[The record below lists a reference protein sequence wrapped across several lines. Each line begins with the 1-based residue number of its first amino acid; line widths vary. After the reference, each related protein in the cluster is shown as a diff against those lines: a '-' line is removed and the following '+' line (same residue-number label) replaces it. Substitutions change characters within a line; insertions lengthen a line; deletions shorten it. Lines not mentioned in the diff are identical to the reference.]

1 MTEYQAAFD
10 NLNVPSSRL
19 DTAIEWLLIGLLAFM
34 PLAFGVV
41 HAWSEEVVIILAGA
55 IVLCFLLKLILHHS
69 QSLTW
74 TWAYVPIGLFILV
87 SILQL
92 IPLPTWLVN
101 ILSPNTVAIKK
112 ELLSPP
118 QGGPDA
124 DALLQ
129 SMTLSFYPIATAH
142 DLRIILA
149 LAAVFVVVFS
159 VFRRTDQL
167 KRLLIVIAA
176 IGSIVAAITLAHNL
190 FGNGKIYWFIASE
203 NCSGYSGPFVNHSNY
218 GQFMN
223 LSIGAILA
231 ILLVKLR
238 QTFAGKK
245 LTPLFVFEHL
255 SSKSA
260 KSLWLLIVL
269 MGLNAATV
277 FICLTRGGIVSM
289 LIAMAFTTL
298 LFTLQR
304 PFRSH
309 IWIMVVMA
317 LIAFIC
323 VLYTGFDAVYDRL
336 ATLKDFHQVEN
347 GRMQLLKD
355 VTVTWTKF
363 PILGTGLGT
372 HSVVHPM
379 FDRSMITRL
388 AVYAENEYAQ
398 VAEET
403 GIVGLGILI
412 LFGIIVWFGYA
423 RSLRITSS
431 PIHLA
436 AYGLGFG
443 ILAILIH
450 SLTDFGQHLPAN
462 SFLSAIFC
470 AILLRLSQKNKSI
483 LRPVPID
490 RLRQSVPE
498 TSGKSRSGADNWC
511 GTNPLIPQAYKFL
524 LIIAVSAGVSLVWIW
539 AVAGADKVRLA
550 ETQWKK
556 AREIEKGLAKR
567 NWQGSKAEYA
577 DLLSFAQNALDYQP
591 HNVQYR
597 YWLNVYRWRQITQTE
612 NPAIE
617 EIANPE
623 DIFSTAGDIVAD
635 LHKAQITCPT
645 YGPSYTVAGQI
656 ERNIFN
662 DQSGSQKI
670 RKGFLLAPSDPI
682 ACFVAGLLDVSEGKI
697 EDCTKKF
704 EKAVQLDSN
713 LFNSVADIYINHL
726 SRPHLAISLAG
737 NNIGWLIYVA
747 GALEDM
753 QYADLAEQTRLKI
766 RNLLEAMCSQ
776 PDAPASAFASL
787 ADICNRQ
794 QNDEAAIE
802 NYHRA
807 LALDYGQV
815 TWRLELAKLLAR
827 TQRIP
832 EAIRQAK
839 ICLRLQ
845 PYLKDA
851 QQLVADLSVH
861 PAALGEETDLP

>member
-55 IVLCFLLKLILHHS
+55 IVLCFLLKLILHHK

-101 ILSPNTVAIKK
+101 IISSNTVAIKK

-149 LAAVFVVVFS
+149 LAAVFVVVFN
-159 VFRRTDQL
+159 VFRRTEQL
-167 KRLLIVIAA
+167 KRLLIAIAV

-203 NCSGYSGPFVNHSNY
+203 NCRGYSGPFVNHSNY

-245 LTPLFVFEHL
+245 LTPLFVFEYL

-309 IWIMVVMA
+309 SWIMVVMA

-355 VTVTWTKF
+355 ITVTWTKF
-363 PILGTGLGT
+363 PIFGTGLGT

-398 VAEET
+398 AAEET

-412 LFGIIVWFGYA
+412 LFGIIVWSGYA

-450 SLTDFGQHLPAN
+450 SITDFGQHLPAN

-470 AILLRLSQKNKSI
+470 AILLRLSQQNKSI
-483 LRPVPID
+483 LRKP
-490 RLRQSVPE
+490 
-498 TSGKSRSGADNWC
+498 
-511 GTNPLIPQAYKFL
+511 NPLIPRAYKIL
-524 LIIAVSAGVSLVWIW
+524 VIIAVSAGISLVWIW
-539 AVAGADKVRLA
+539 AIAGADKARLA

-556 AREIEKGLAKR
+556 ALEIEKGLAKR

-577 DLLSFAQNALDYQP
+577 DLLSFTQNALDYQP

-617 EIANPE
+617 EIANSE
-623 DIFSTAGDIVAD
+623 DIFSTAGDIVVD
-635 LHKAQITCPT
+635 LRKAQIICPT

-737 NNIGWLIYVA
+737 NNIGWLSYVA

-753 QYADLAEQTRLKI
+753 QYADLAEQTRLEI

-776 PDAPASAFASL
+776 PDATASAFASL

-794 QNDEAAIE
+794 QSDEAAIE

-815 TWRLELAKLLAR
+815 AWRLELAKLLAR

-845 PYLKDA
+845 PHLKDA

-861 PAALGEETDLP
+861 PAALGEETDSP

>member
-1 MTEYQAAFD
+1 
-10 NLNVPSSRL
+10 
-19 DTAIEWLLIGLLAFM
+19 
-34 PLAFGVV
+34 
-41 HAWSEEVVIILAGA
+41 
-55 IVLCFLLKLILHHS
+55 
-69 QSLTW
+69 
-74 TWAYVPIGLFILV
+74 
-87 SILQL
+87 
-92 IPLPTWLVN
+92 
-101 ILSPNTVAIKK
+101 
-112 ELLSPP
+112 
-118 QGGPDA
+118 
-124 DALLQ
+124 
-129 SMTLSFYPIATAH
+129 
-142 DLRIILA
+142 
-149 LAAVFVVVFS
+149 
-159 VFRRTDQL
+159 
-167 KRLLIVIAA
+167 
-176 IGSIVAAITLAHNL
+176 
-190 FGNGKIYWFIASE
+190 
-203 NCSGYSGPFVNHSNY
+203 
-218 GQFMN
+218 
-223 LSIGAILA
+223 
-231 ILLVKLR
+231 
-238 QTFAGKK
+238 
-245 LTPLFVFEHL
+245 
-255 SSKSA
+255 
-260 KSLWLLIVL
+260 
-269 MGLNAATV
+269 
-277 FICLTRGGIVSM
+277 
-289 LIAMAFTTL
+289 
-298 LFTLQR
+298 
-304 PFRSH
+304 
-309 IWIMVVMA
+309 
-317 LIAFIC
+317 
-323 VLYTGFDAVYDRL
+323 
-336 ATLKDFHQVEN
+336 
-347 GRMQLLKD
+347 
-355 VTVTWTKF
+355 
-363 PILGTGLGT
+363 
-372 HSVVHPM
+372 M
-379 FDRSMITRL
+379 F
-388 AVYAENEYAQ
+388 AENEYAQ

-403 GIVGLGILI
+403 GVVGLGILI
-412 LFGIIVWFGYA
+412 LFGIIVWSGYA
-423 RSLRITSS
+423 RSLRIVSS

-450 SLTDFGQHLPAN
+450 SITDFGQHLPAN

-470 AILLRLSQKNKSI
+470 AILLRLSQQNKSI
-483 LRPVPID
+483 LRPAPMVRQAHHPEQSRGID

-511 GTNPLIPQAYKFL
+511 GTNPLIPQAYKIL

-539 AVAGADKVRLA
+539 AIAGADKARLA

-556 AREIEKGLAKR
+556 ALEIEKGLAKR

-577 DLLSFAQNALDYQP
+577 DLISFAQKALAYQP
-591 HNVQYR
+591 NNVQYR
-597 YWLNVYRWRQITQTE
+597 YWFNVYRWRQITQTE
-612 NPAIE
+612 NPTIE
-617 EIANPE
+617 EIANSE
-623 DIFSTAGDIVAD
+623 DIFSTARDIVAD

-737 NNIGWLIYVA
+737 NNIGWLSYVA

-753 QYADLAEQTRLKI
+753 QYADLAEQTRKEI

-815 TWRLELAKLLAR
+815 AWRLELAKLLAR

-845 PYLKDA
+845 PHLKDA

-861 PAALGEETDLP
+861 PAALGEETDSP